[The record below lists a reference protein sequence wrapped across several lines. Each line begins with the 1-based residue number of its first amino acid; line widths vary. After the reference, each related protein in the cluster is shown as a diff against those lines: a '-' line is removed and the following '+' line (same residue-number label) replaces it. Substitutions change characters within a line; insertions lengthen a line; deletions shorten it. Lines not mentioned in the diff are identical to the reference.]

1 VLDLARVL
9 ATVSPS
15 FGATCTPDA
24 LLTACEWSLPYS
36 ASKIKDTNTLLALR
50 AFANLFLSP
59 AGRKNMQGMKVDE
72 WLQALRRERSWE
84 EVGAR
89 KLPYTTIAL
98 K

>member
-1 VLDLARVL
+1 
-9 ATVSPS
+9 
-15 FGATCTPDA
+15 
-24 LLTACEWSLPYS
+24 
-36 ASKIKDTNTLLALR
+36 LALR

-59 AGRKNMQGMKVDE
+59 ASRKNMQGMKVDE